1 MFLFKI
7 NVACKNGRRNLCIL
21 IIFKSLNLE
30 GKESA
35 YVLLRTQLRFSAWIP
50 ATRGGTGTG
59 TKDLVKA
66 PLPHHPNF
74 FTLQHSG
81 RVWLSR
87 PTRDLP
93 KSDSLTV
100 RLMVRS

>member
-59 TKDLVKA
+59 TKDLHC
-66 PLPHHPNF
+66 PT
-74 FTLQHSG
+74 TLISSPSSTAG
-81 RVWLSR
+81 GFG
-87 PTRDLP
+87 
-93 KSDSLTV
+93 
-100 RLMVRS
+100 